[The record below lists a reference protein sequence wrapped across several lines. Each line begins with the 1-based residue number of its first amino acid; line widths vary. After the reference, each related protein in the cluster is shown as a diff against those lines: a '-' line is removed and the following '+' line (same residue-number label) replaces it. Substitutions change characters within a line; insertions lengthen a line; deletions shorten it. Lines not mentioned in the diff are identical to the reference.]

1 MTKKRE
7 DPEQMETRILDTA
20 RDLFFRNGIKSITMD
35 DIAAQQGISKK
46 TIYQYYKDKN
56 DLVAA
61 LTKNQMECQHQD
73 MCTIREESSNAVQEL
88 LESMKYMG
96 QIFTNINTA
105 MFYDLRKHHPL
116 AWAQFRSFKEKE
128 LAGFIE
134 ENLRKGMKQGLYRKN
149 LKIRILA
156 RLRLEEI
163 ELAFDPVA
171 FPPEQFNILDVQ
183 LTIMEH
189 FLQGVVTLK
198 GHKMLNKHNNI
209 DEEE

>member
-1 MTKKRE
+1 ME
-7 DPEQMETRILDTA
+7 DRILDTA
-20 RDLFFRNGIKSITMD
+20 RTLFFRNGIKSITMD
-35 DIAAQQGISKK
+35 DIATEQGISKK

-56 DLVAA
+56 ALVSA
-61 LTKNQMECQHQD
+61 LTRNQMECQHQD
-73 MCTIREESSNAVQEL
+73 MCHIREESKNAIQEL

-96 QIFTNINTA
+96 QIFTKINPA
-105 MFYDLRKHHPL
+105 MFYDLRKYHPL
-116 AWAQFRSFKEKE
+116 AWNQFRSFKEKE

-163 ELAFDPVA
+163 ELAFDPKA
-171 FPPEQFNILDVQ
+171 YPPEQFNILEVQ

-198 GHKMLNKHNNI
+198 GHKMLNKHNDI
-209 DEEE
+209 IEED